1 MNIQYFFFIA
11 FAFLLMFSSCKF
23 DNHKKIVVN
32 DQSGYY
38 RDEYYVIDDS
48 IKDGQFLRFF
58 SDGKLSDSCGY
69 KMGKLEG
76 IKKLY
81 SPEGNLQI
89 LQTYKNG
96 KLNGDYIVYYPD
108 GSVKIRQQ
116 FIDDQLQGISYR
128 YYPDGKIQEEVSMK
142 NGLENGAFKEYYPSG
157 TLHWK
162 GTFLNGANEQD
173 TLYEYDKN
181 GDLMRKLLCD
191 MGYCRTFWRVN
202 EGYIKLDSTL
212 QIDRNKLKKIVDIE
226 NQ

>member
-1 MNIQYFFFIA
+1 MRTYYFLFIV
-11 FAFLLMFSSCKF
+11 FGGLSILSSCEFNDHRKV
-23 DNHKKIVVN
+23 VVN
-32 DQSGYY
+32 DPSGYY
-38 RDEYYVIDDS
+38 RDEYYVVNDS

-81 SPEGNLQI
+81 SSKGNLQT
-89 LQTYKNG
+89 LETYKNG

-108 GSVKIRQQ
+108 GNVKIKQK
-116 FIDDQLQGISYR
+116 FIDDRLEDISYR
-128 YYPDGKIQEEVSMK
+128 YYPNGKIQEEVTMK

-157 TLHWK
+157 VLHWK
-162 GTFLNGANEQD
+162 GLFVDGANEQD

-181 GDLMRKLLCD
+181 GELMRKLFCE
-191 MGYCRTFWRVN
+191 MGYCRTFWRMK
-202 EGYIKLDSTL
+202 EGYIGLDPKLE
-212 QIDRNKLKKIVDIE
+212 IDRNKLQNIVDSQ